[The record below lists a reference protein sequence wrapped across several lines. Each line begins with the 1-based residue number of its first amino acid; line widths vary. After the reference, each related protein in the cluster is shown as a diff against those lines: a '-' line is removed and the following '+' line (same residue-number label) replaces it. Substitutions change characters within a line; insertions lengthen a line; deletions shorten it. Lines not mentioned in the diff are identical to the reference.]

1 MVKHIIDNEIL
12 NKFKDELKSDKVF
25 NIIENAVQKNGIEDV
40 IFSTKNSFK
49 MQDLFNN
56 EIEDLPMMTNQK
68 KSGRCWMFSGLS
80 ILSLEIKKKLKIKE
94 LELSESYLMFYD
106 KLEKCNTI
114 FEYVIK
120 NINEPYDSRLFRYIL
135 NLSGEN
141 DGNCWHSFVKLVK
154 KYGICPKDVMGET
167 YDSSNSD
174 KMNQI
179 ISNIVTRNI
188 YIMKNSNHSQDELY
202 RIKENA
208 LKDVYKI
215 LSLCIGEP
223 VKEFT
228 FDYEMF
234 KDKDKD
240 KDKDKENKNDIINSN
255 DSDKS
260 CTVEAIDNNKNIGIN
275 ISSKYLSTCENCFFD
290 SESEDNEKNEKKN
303 GSKSD
308 EKEFNSIKITPLEFL
323 KKYSNNDFD
332 DYIQL
337 CNYPGGKYELMKCYA
352 NELNISII
360 DDSSINYK
368 LLNVDINVMKGAIIK
383 SIQNNIP
390 VWFACDVTMDSSRY
404 DGYLSTEV
412 IETSNILGIEIDYD
426 KTAKIE
432 LCNTEANHAMVFV
445 GVHLDDNGKPI
456 RWKIQNSW
464 GEDVGK
470 KGYFIMTDSWFTKYV
485 YECSVNKKFVTE
497 DIIEAYK
504 SDPII
509 LKPWD
514 CVA

>member
-1 MVKHIIDNEIL
+1 MW
-12 NKFKDELKSDKVF
+12 
-25 NIIENAVQKNGIEDV
+25 
-40 IFSTKNSFK
+40 T
-49 MQDLFNN
+49 
-56 EIEDLPMMTNQK
+56 
-68 KSGRCWMFSGLS
+68 
-80 ILSLEIKKKLKIKE
+80 
-94 LELSESYLMFYD
+94 
-106 KLEKCNTI
+106 
-114 FEYVIK
+114 
-120 NINEPYDSRLFRYIL
+120 
-135 NLSGEN
+135 
-141 DGNCWHSFVKLVK
+141 
-154 KYGICPKDVMGET
+154 
-167 YDSSNSD
+167 
-174 KMNQI
+174 
-179 ISNIVTRNI
+179 
-188 YIMKNSNHSQDELY
+188 
-202 RIKENA
+202 
-208 LKDVYKI
+208 
-215 LSLCIGEP
+215 
-223 VKEFT
+223 
-228 FDYEMF
+228 
-234 KDKDKD
+234 DKDKD

-260 CTVEAIDNNKNIGIN
+260 CTVEAIDNNNNIDIN

-290 SESEDNEKNEKKN
+290 SESEDNDRNEKKN
-303 GSKSD
+303 GRKSD

-368 LLNVDINVMKGAIIK
+368 MLNVDINVMKSAIIK

-390 VWFACDVTMDSSRY
+390 VWFGCDVTMDSSRY

-412 IETSNILGIEIDYD
+412 IETSNVLGIEIDYD

-432 LCNTEANHAMVFV
+432 LGNTEANHAMVFV
-445 GVHLDDNGKPI
+445 GVHLDDNSKPI

-485 YECSVNKKFVTE
+485 YECAVSKKFVS
-497 DIIEAYK
+497 DDVIEAYK